1 MGRNPAPE
9 QPSASSALPGIDGLN
24 KSQTRTV
31 VPGNEVHVRERGDMP
46 RGYVVMTEVIHD
58 DAGMAAHG
66 VVTYDSLVEHG
77 AKMLVVDNDYEV
89 REGTWEA
96 GSRLAIIEF
105 ETPEVAR
112 HWYESEAG
120 QKAHILRREAADCNV
135 VIASGFVPKNAGNK
149 LAVDTAPR
157 PEMPEPPRGQ
167 SGVPVNAADLPEEA
181 LGLAPGRG
189 RMANRRVVVVG
200 GGQTDFHLQDQ
211 PVGNGRALAILLA
224 REGAHIVVVD
234 RDEASANDTTEL
246 IRTSGGV
253 ADTVVTDVS
262 DPEAIQ
268 AMIAT
273 ALRQLDGIDG
283 LVYNV
288 GIPGPVGFEAN
299 TPEAWDPTLTV
310 NLRGAMLTVR
320 AALPVLAPRSSVV
333 FISSIGA
340 VRGIGRMI
348 AYDASKAG
356 LSALVRAT
364 AIARQ
369 DDAVRA
375 NIVMLG
381 MIDTGIGRDGDR
393 NMPGRDSIPVPL
405 GRRGTAWEAAYASLF
420 LLSHES
426 SFITGQTLAVDGGR
440 TTLS

>member
-1 MGRNPAPE
+1 
-9 QPSASSALPGIDGLN
+9 
-24 KSQTRTV
+24 
-31 VPGNEVHVRERGDMP
+31 MP

-66 VVTYDSLVEHG
+66 AVTYESLVEHG
-77 AKMLVVDNDYEV
+77 AKMLVVDGDYEV
-89 REGTWEA
+89 REGTWAE
-96 GSRLAIIEF
+96 GSRLAIMEF
-105 ETPEVAR
+105 ESPEVAR
-112 HWYESEAG
+112 RWYESDAG
-120 QKAHILRREAADCNV
+120 QRAHLLRREAAECNV

-149 LAVDTAPR
+149 LTLDASPR
-157 PEMPEPPRGQ
+157 TEGRIVPLGETGTRG
-167 SGVPVNAADLPEEA
+167 SEETLPEEA

-200 GGQTDFHLQDQ
+200 GGQTDFHLQGGQ
-211 PVGNGRALAILLA
+211 PIGNGRALAVLLA
-224 REGAHIVVVD
+224 REGAHVVVVD
-234 RDEASANDTTEL
+234 RDESSADETVEM
-246 IRTSGGV
+246 IRSAGGV
-253 ADTVVTDVS
+253 GDTLVADVS
-262 DPEAIQ
+262 VPAEIER
-268 AMIAT
+268 MT
-273 ALRQLDGIDG
+273 AAAQQRLGGVDG

-288 GIPGPVGFEAN
+288 GIPGPVGFEQNA
-299 TPEAWDPTLTV
+299 PDAWDATLAV
-310 NLRGAMLTVR
+310 NLRGAMLTAR
-320 AALPVLAPRSSVV
+320 SALPILEPRSSIV

-369 DDAVRA
+369 DEAVRA

-393 NMPGRDSIPVPL
+393 NMPGRESIPVPL

>member
-1 MGRNPAPE
+1 ME
-9 QPSASSALPGIDGLN
+9 
-24 KSQTRTV
+24 
-31 VPGNEVHVRERGDMP
+31 EERCDMP
-46 RGYVVMTEVIHD
+46 RGYVLMTEIIHD

-66 VVTYDSLVEHG
+66 AVTYDSLVEHG
-77 AKMLVVDNDYEV
+77 AKMLVVDSDYEV
-89 REGTWEA
+89 REGAWEE

-105 ETPEVAR
+105 DSPEVAR
-112 HWYESEAG
+112 QWYASEAG
-120 QKAHILRREAADCNV
+120 QKAHMLRREAADCNV
-135 VIASGFVPKNAGNK
+135 IIASGFVPKNAGNK
-149 LAVDTAPR
+149 LAVEASPR
-157 PEMPEPPRGQ
+157 PEMPNPPRWQ
-167 SGVPVNAADLPEEA
+167 SAVPVNELDLPDEA
-181 LGLAPGRG
+181 LGLAPGRD
-189 RMANRRVVVVG
+189 RMADRRVVVVG

-211 PVGNGRALAILLA
+211 PIGNGRALAILLA
-224 REGAHIVVVD
+224 REGARVVVVD
-234 RDEASANDTTEL
+234 RDEVSANHTTEL
-246 IRTSGGV
+246 IRTAGGV
-253 ADTVVTDVS
+253 ADTLVTDVS

-268 AMIAT
+268 EMIAT
-273 ALRQLDGIDG
+273 ALRQLHGIDG

-299 TPEAWDPTLTV
+299 NPEAWDTTLAV
-310 NLRGAMLTVR
+310 NLRGAMLTAR
-320 AALPVLAPRSSVV
+320 AALPLLEPSSSIV

-364 AIARQ
+364 AIARRH
-369 DDAVRA
+369 DAVRA